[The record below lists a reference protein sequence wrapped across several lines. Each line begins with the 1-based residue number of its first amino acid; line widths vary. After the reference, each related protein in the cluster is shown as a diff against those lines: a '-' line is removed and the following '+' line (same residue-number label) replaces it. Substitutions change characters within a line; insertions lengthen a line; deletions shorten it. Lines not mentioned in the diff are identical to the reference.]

1 MPLGLTRFEPKHLK
15 PALCRGHQVRPATSG
30 VAKRAEREYQHQV
43 SIVLIRSGDTAGQ
56 GVVRIS
62 ANSGQ
67 PVTVRLIQ
75 SSGICM
81 KLANYTIRVR
91 I

>member
-30 VAKRAEREYQHQV
+30 EAKRAEREYQHQV

-56 GVVRIS
+56 GMRIS

-67 PVTVRLIQ
+67 PATVRLIQ

-81 KLANYTIRVR
+81 KLANYTIRDR